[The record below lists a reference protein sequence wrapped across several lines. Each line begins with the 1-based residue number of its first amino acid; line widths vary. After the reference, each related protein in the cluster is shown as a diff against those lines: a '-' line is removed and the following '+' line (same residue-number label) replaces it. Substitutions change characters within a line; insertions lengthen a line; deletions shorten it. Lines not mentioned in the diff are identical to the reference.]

1 MKTFAI
7 ITPTI
12 GGPEL
17 EKCILSLHGQNCK
30 QYLVV
35 DGRAHFSAV
44 SRVVDNLPADINV
57 STIHLEEN
65 IGRVGGNWYGHRV
78 FAAASFLVNEDVL
91 CYLDPDNWVEPNYI
105 DAFRD
110 VLDDPEY
117 QWAYTLRKIV
127 DPQGKYICHDD
138 CENLGHWPVMGTED
152 RYHIDTGCFAVPRA
166 IALKVGHNWYGQW
179 GADRQF
185 FGALK
190 EFAPKFG
197 CTNKYTLNY
206 RLGGATNMAT
216 QEMFLRG
223 NEITS
228 KLYKGEFP
236 WQSLRARKPMTLTY
250 QTTTPK

>member
-17 EKCILSLHGQNCK
+17 EKCILSLRGQDCK

-35 DGRAHFSAV
+35 DGRAHFGDV
-44 SRVVDNLPADINV
+44 SKIVDNLPADINV
-57 STIHLEEN
+57 STIFLEEN
-65 IGRVGGNWYGHRV
+65 IGRTGGNWYGHRA
-78 FAAASFLVNEDVL
+78 FAAASFLVNEEVL
-91 CYLDPDNWVEPNYI
+91 CYLDPDNWVEQNYI
-105 DAFRD
+105 EAFRA

-117 QWAYTLRKIV
+117 QWAFTLRKV
-127 DPQGKYICHDD
+127 VNPGGAYIAHDD
-138 CENLGHWPVMGTED
+138 CESLGHWPVMGTEN
-152 RYHIDTGCFAVPRA
+152 RHHIDTGCFAVPKE

-190 EFAPKFG
+190 GFAPKFG
-197 CTNKYTLNY
+197 CTNQYTLNY

-216 QEMFLRG
+216 QEMFIVGNKFTSDLYRG
-223 NEITS
+223 E
-228 KLYKGEFP
+228 LP
-236 WQSLRARKPMTLTY
+236 WRTLRAPKPTILKY
-250 QTTTPK
+250 QTT